1 MSGVGGAGPTPIKT
15 NEDSQPP
22 VSRQTPNS
30 SRSSKRPDVRGQRDD
45 SHQIGNSASKS
56 MYLSFGDAPR
66 EETSWQS
73 IDSRQHVRAQRAVN
87 PIDAGG
93 PSPPVSAVYPL
104 PPASLAG
111 LSNHAKAL
119 PIPPSNADQTRP
131 APSAL
136 QYSSRTGNLY
146 SSKDVAREAVSPK
159 TSAGQLA
166 AGSPPEGSD
175 ICREENDAPS
185 TGPTDAEGK
194 SLAELKMSFTM
205 RMNEA
210 IRMQRER
217 MRVLLSD
224 VDSKIV
230 SLKKEHGLREREPS
244 LVFNSSVEE
253 EGAQPRTSSTSSTSS
268 TDTYLPRETEY
279 KQDDTNEKE
288 HDNRFFL
295 PRNVVRDARIK
306 MYIYTL
312 CVLP

>member
-1 MSGVGGAGPTPIKT
+1 M
-15 NEDSQPP
+15 
-22 VSRQTPNS
+22 
-30 SRSSKRPDVRGQRDD
+30 
-45 SHQIGNSASKS
+45 
-56 MYLSFGDAPR
+56 
-66 EETSWQS
+66 
-73 IDSRQHVRAQRAVN
+73 
-87 PIDAGG
+87 
-93 PSPPVSAVYPL
+93 
-104 PPASLAG
+104 
-111 LSNHAKAL
+111 
-119 PIPPSNADQTRP
+119 
-131 APSAL
+131 
-136 QYSSRTGNLY
+136 
-146 SSKDVAREAVSPK
+146 SPK

-175 ICREENDAPS
+175 IFREENEAPS

-244 LVFNSSVEE
+244 LGLNSSVEE
-253 EGAQPRTSSTSSTSS
+253 EGAHPRTSST
-268 TDTYLPRETEY
+268 DAYLPQETEY
-279 KQDDTNEKE
+279 KQDDTDDKE

-295 PRNVVRDARIK
+295 PINVVRDARIK

-312 CVLP
+312 CVLL

>member
-1 MSGVGGAGPTPIKT
+1 
-15 NEDSQPP
+15 
-22 VSRQTPNS
+22 
-30 SRSSKRPDVRGQRDD
+30 
-45 SHQIGNSASKS
+45 
-56 MYLSFGDAPR
+56 
-66 EETSWQS
+66 
-73 IDSRQHVRAQRAVN
+73 
-87 PIDAGG
+87 
-93 PSPPVSAVYPL
+93 
-104 PPASLAG
+104 LAG

-136 QYSSRTGNLY
+136 QYSSRTGNFY

-253 EGAQPRTSSTSSTSS
+253 EGAQPTTSSTSSTSSTSFTSSTSS

-279 KQDDTNEKE
+279 KQDDANDKE

-312 CVLP
+312 CVLL